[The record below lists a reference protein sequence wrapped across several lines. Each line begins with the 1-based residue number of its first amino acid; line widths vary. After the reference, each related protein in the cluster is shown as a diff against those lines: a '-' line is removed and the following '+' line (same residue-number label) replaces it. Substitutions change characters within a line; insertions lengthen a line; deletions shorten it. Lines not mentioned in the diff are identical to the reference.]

1 MVGPEAPDMWVSEQ
15 RSAALSS
22 KIHRLARVN
31 LRATC
36 DWHGS
41 ALRTTQ
47 LSRYHLGMDDRTLI
61 AELGVALWG
70 AVAWKSRMAEA
81 LEQREALISDWA
93 DGKAVVPAGIW
104 KELREVTR
112 LHYLKLADFDPQI
125 VRAYDA
131 AVVREGKG
139 RR

>member
-1 MVGPEAPDMWVSEQ
+1 MTRP
-15 RSAALSS
+15 
-22 KIHRLARVN
+22 
-31 LRATC
+31 
-36 DWHGS
+36 
-41 ALRTTQ
+41 
-47 LSRYHLGMDDRTLI
+47 SRYHRGMDDRTLI

-70 AVAWKSRMAEA
+70 AVAWKSRMADA
-81 LEQREALISDWA
+81 LKQREALISDWA

-125 VRAYDA
+125 VRAYDE

>member
-1 MVGPEAPDMWVSEQ
+1 MTRP
-15 RSAALSS
+15 
-22 KIHRLARVN
+22 
-31 LRATC
+31 
-36 DWHGS
+36 
-41 ALRTTQ
+41 
-47 LSRYHLGMDDRTLI
+47 SRYHRGMDDRTLI

-70 AVAWKSRMAEA
+70 VAWKARMADA
-81 LEQREALISDWA
+81 LKQREALISDWA
-93 DGKAVVPAGIW
+93 DGKATVPAETW